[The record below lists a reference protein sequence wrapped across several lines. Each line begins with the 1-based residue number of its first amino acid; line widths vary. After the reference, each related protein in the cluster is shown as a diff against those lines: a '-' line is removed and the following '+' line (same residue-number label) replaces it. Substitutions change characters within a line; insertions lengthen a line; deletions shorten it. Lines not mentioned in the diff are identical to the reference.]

1 MGVVGET
8 VTYDNHERSTGARH
22 GQHRVSHIAVGVG
35 RVLLDDIGSR
45 QVRDEQSRYEP
56 GDSSHGLTVINYV
69 QSRPVNQPTP
79 KQRASRSMPRG
90 LPGSNSIRA
99 ETPIKPQ
106 CRDPKQGRLQ
116 GVVC

>member
-8 VTYDNHERSTGARH
+8 VTHDNHERSTGTRH

-69 QSRPVNQPTP
+69 QSRPAT
-79 KQRASRSMPRG
+79 G
-90 LPGSNSIRA
+90 
-99 ETPIKPQ
+99 
-106 CRDPKQGRLQ
+106 
-116 GVVC
+116 